1 LSALFPETF
10 PEGLVPLFE
19 GRVTAG
25 FAVVAGRVV
34 VDDGRVD
41 EGLSAVTGLVEVG
54 RWTVV
59 LGLRSFLSIFTAD
72 VLSEGLVAVE
82 GRVCAAGLACEDGL
96 VCEVDGFVAVTF
108 LS

>member
-1 LSALFPETF
+1 MPGRVTVTGLSALFPETF
-10 PEGLVPLFE
+10 PEGLVPLLE

-25 FAVVAGRVV
+25 FVVVAGRVV

-59 LGLRSFLSIFTAD
+59 LGLRLFLSILTAD
-72 VLSEGLVAVE
+72 VLPEGLVAVE
-82 GRVCAAGLACEDGL
+82 GRV
-96 VCEVDGFVAVTF
+96 
-108 LS
+108 

>member
-1 LSALFPETF
+1 LFPETF

-25 FAVVAGRVV
+25 FVVVAGRVV

-59 LGLRSFLSIFTAD
+59 LGLRSFLSILTAD
-72 VLSEGLVAVE
+72 ELPEGLVAAE
-82 GRVCAAGLACEDGL
+82 GRVCEDGL
-96 VCEVDGFVAVTF
+96 VCDVDGFVAVTF